1 MRCLVNVETCFGLTG
16 TLDFNHVCNPI
27 WSLGFADQ
35 RVFEMDVCRWRE
47 EETEENSG
55 EFRAHGE
62 LSRCFVSTT
71 ARVHNHWST
80 TRSARATKPPIAAA
94 TARPTR
100 SGNNHPLTTW
110 AARATRTSHAL
121 WHVRNEVGPDLIA
134 VQDLDIRHLS
144 ARKGSQNRRAS
155 NFVGH
160 QGLDLYLAH
169 QIAVTHDTAR

>member
-1 MRCLVNVETCFGLTG
+1 VYSRWTFAGGVRRKPRKILVNSVRT
-16 TLDFNHVCNPI
+16 
-27 WSLGFADQ
+27 
-35 RVFEMDVCRWRE
+35 
-47 EETEENSG
+47 
-55 EFRAHGE
+55 
-62 LSRCFVSTT
+62 VSCLAASSPPP

-94 TARPTR
+94 TARPTA

-160 QGLDLYLAH
+160 QGLDL
-169 QIAVTHDTAR
+169 